1 MGKEY
6 LREQV
11 SAGAS
16 GFSQLEDKVMKT
28 AAQFF
33 GEDLL
38 PYAGIKGRIACVAPT
53 EHVHLEMRR
62 LEEDFNFIMKDGSWR
77 HLEFESDSIREKDL
91 RRFREY
97 EAYIGLTYDVPVT
110 TTVICTSR
118 VKILK
123 KELVNGMNVYRVEV
137 VRLKDRNADKVFEK
151 LQRKI
156 SRGKTLGR
164 HDVFP
169 LLLTPLMSGKM
180 EMSQRIYQGMEFLQ
194 CKELKAGDE
203 DRKRM
208 QSVLYALAVKFLDRD
223 ELAMIKERIGMTVLG
238 KMLFED
244 GVEKGIE
251 KGIEQGIEKGVQQGL
266 GRANALN
273 VKLADAGR
281 ADDIIRAAS
290 DRTYQ
295 EQLFKEFGI

>member
-62 LEEDFNFIMKDGSWR
+62 LEEDFNFIMN
-77 HLEFESDSIREKDL
+77 DSIQEKDL

-137 VRLKDRNADKVFEK
+137 VRLRDSNADKVFEK
-151 LQRKI
+151 LRWKI
-156 SRGKTLGR
+156 NRGKTLRR

-194 CKELKAGDE
+194 CKVLKAGDDE
-203 DRKRM
+203 RKRM

-223 ELAMIKERIGMTVLG
+223 ELKMIKERIGMTVLG

>member
-1 MGKEY
+1 MGGTY
-6 LREQV
+6 LREQE

-38 PYAGIKGRIACVAPT
+38 PYAGVKGRIARVAPT

-77 HLEFESDSIREKDL
+77 HLEFESDRIREKDL

-97 EAYIGLTYDVPVT
+97 EAYIGLTYDVPVA

-137 VRLKDRNADKVFEK
+137 VRLRDRNADKVFEK
-151 LQRKI
+151 LRRKI
-156 SRGKTLGR
+156 NRGKILRR

-180 EMSQRIYQGMEFLQ
+180 EMSQRIYQGMEILQ
-194 CKELKAGDE
+194 CEELKAGDE

-223 ELAMIKERIGMTVLG
+223 ELKMIKERIGMTVLG
-238 KMLFED
+238 QMLFED
-244 GVEKGIE
+244 GMEKGIE
-251 KGIEQGIEKGVQQGL
+251 KGIEKGVQQGL
-266 GRANALN
+266 GRANALI

-295 EQLFKEFGI
+295 EQLFKEFEI